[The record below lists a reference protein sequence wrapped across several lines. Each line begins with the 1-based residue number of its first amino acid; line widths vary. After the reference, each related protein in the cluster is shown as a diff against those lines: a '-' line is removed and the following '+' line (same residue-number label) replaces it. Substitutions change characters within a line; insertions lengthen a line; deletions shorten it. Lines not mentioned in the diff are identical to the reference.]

1 MRSQSTQAAATWISA
16 STNTTY
22 ENSQI
27 SAVDM
32 HHENL
37 DGDTVVPYDL
47 IKGQQVHYQN

>member
-1 MRSQSTQAAATWISA
+1 MRT
-16 STNTTY
+16 TTY

>member
-1 MRSQSTQAAATWISA
+1 MRSQSTQAAA
-16 STNTTY
+16 